1 MVISLL
7 VTYGQIGRRSRVWWR
22 NVLDQFGAADVL
34 TPVARL
40 QYSYPGGPVE
50 GTFTARYGPDNTYLG
65 SFTMTAETPEQL
77 PAMLDRAVVRFDSL
91 FTRALAD
98 GKLRPDPTLNLGSP
112 ESDPAIQRLIELGR
126 ALIAQDRANREQA
139 TQRGSNE
146 EATSESGDAIT
157 AAPIR
162 TPPPEGS
169 VALYTVQVETPDA
182 ASFDSALAGI
192 RGANGVRS
200 TGVRST
206 AIGGTTVVTVSFG
219 GSIGE
224 LADALRARG
233 FTVQQGS
240 NALSISR

>member
-1 MVISLL
+1 M
-7 VTYGQIGRRSRVWWR
+7 
-22 NVLDQFGAADVL
+22 
-34 TPVARL
+34 
-40 QYSYPGGPVE
+40 
-50 GTFTARYGPDNTYLG
+50 
-65 SFTMTAETPEQL
+65 
-77 PAMLDRAVVRFDSL
+77 
-91 FTRALAD
+91 
-98 GKLRPDPTLNLGSP
+98 P

-139 TQRGSNE
+139 AQRGSNE

-169 VALYTVQVETPDA
+169 VALYTVQVATPDA
-182 ASFDSALAGI
+182 PSFDSALAGI
-192 RGANGVRS
+192 RGASGVRS